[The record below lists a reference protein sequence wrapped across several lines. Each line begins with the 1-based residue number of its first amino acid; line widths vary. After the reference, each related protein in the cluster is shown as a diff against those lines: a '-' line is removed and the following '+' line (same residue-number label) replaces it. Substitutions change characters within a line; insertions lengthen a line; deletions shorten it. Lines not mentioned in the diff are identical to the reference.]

1 MMASTGVNVA
11 NITQVKV
18 GKIPTQAVGLQ
29 GEEGRSL
36 LFSETTAQFG
46 CYVVSIASGRI
57 RHSRIFT
64 PKIALCTYLRLR

>member
-1 MMASTGVNVA
+1 MASTGVNVA

-46 CYVVSIASGRI
+46 CYVVSIASAV
-57 RHSRIFT
+57 FDDNVEF
-64 PKIALCTYLRLR
+64 LLQRLLFVHI